1 MNRTEKKRL
10 RKTLFIDAKNQG
22 EFIKQCF
29 FRWYLCTS
37 LILAVVVI
45 FTALNDPAESALL
58 LVYEV
63 WNQYSAV
70 VLASFMLLPIFMYDV
85 LKASNRIVGP
95 VHRLG
100 QELQNLADGKEVKP
114 VRFRDGDY
122 FERLAVQFN
131 TMAAQVQKERK
142 LRMLDECS
150 EQKPKETVLK
160 ETVLN

>member
-1 MNRTEKKRL
+1 MNRSDKKRL

-37 LILAVVVI
+37 LIIAVVVI
-45 FTALNDPAESALL
+45 FTALNNPAQSALL

-70 VLASFMLLPIFMYDV
+70 VLASFLLLPIFMYDALV
-85 LKASNRIVGP
+85 ASNRIAGP

-100 QELQNLADGKEVKP
+100 NELQNLADGKEVKP
-114 VRFRDGDY
+114 IRFRDGDY
-122 FERLAVQFN
+122 FERLAEQFN
-131 TMAAQVQKERK
+131 TLAAHVQNERK
-142 LRMLDECS
+142 LRMLDGHSKLE
-150 EQKPKETVLK
+150 ERETVS
-160 ETVLN
+160 V